1 LPDPQ
6 LRLDAPVGGGENW
19 PGYAYVVDTVRSLLP
34 MMEQMGLVSAKDV
47 DVETLADRLRAEAL
61 GLREVQMLPIVM
73 EAWARKL

>member
-1 LPDPQ
+1 M
-6 LRLDAPVGGGENW
+6 GGGENW

-61 GLREVQMLPIVM
+61 GLREVQMLPIAM
-73 EAWARKL
+73 GAWARKP

>member
-1 LPDPQ
+1 M
-6 LRLDAPVGGGENW
+6 GGGENW

>member
-1 LPDPQ
+1 MPDPQ